1 MEWVSQAGQVS
12 PACSVVPKFV
22 RGSPGA
28 LHSATSMD
36 SIALI
41 AGNLL
46 QEKSASS
53 CLVPL
58 RVGMI
63 SKRTRDRSLGR
74 RVGTLLGEGHESIL
88 MVRFRDRRLDGPL
101 WPQVLLW
108 LGPDKVTAPLAPS
121 HCHPESPDPSS
132 PGTPQQVEVG
142 VP

>member
-1 MEWVSQAGQVS
+1 MCWRLELLVQVALGNGVGF
-12 PACSVVPKFV
+12 PGWTGEPCLL
-22 RGSPGA
+22 RGTQVCMGVTRA

-63 SKRTRDRSLGR
+63 SKRTRDRSFGR
-74 RVGTLLGEGHESIL
+74 RVGTLLG
-88 MVRFRDRRLDGPL
+88 
-101 WPQVLLW
+101 
-108 LGPDKVTAPLAPS
+108 K
-121 HCHPESPDPSS
+121 
-132 PGTPQQVEVG
+132 GTSQY
-142 VP
+142 